1 MAYFFE
7 EVGVKRTCLFAL
19 LSFAVFSSR
28 ADNPSNITTDNVPV
42 DASTHMA
49 RVILSATPST
59 GYNWYLKSYPGNFI
73 DQVGYEYK
81 APSESMPG
89 RAGTATFTF
98 TVEDEVMQAPHLI
111 PVVFTNARPWQ
122 LSDGQDKTVWL
133 VVSAPEVEMTNQ
145 DPEETEY

>member
-1 MAYFFE
+1 M
-7 EVGVKRTCLFAL
+7 KRACFFAL
-19 LSFAVFSSR
+19 LSLVVLSSR

-49 RVILSATPST
+49 TVILSATPST
-59 GYNWYLKSYPGNFI
+59 GYNWYLKSYPESFI
-73 DQVGYEYK
+73 GQVGYQYT

-122 LSDGQDKTVWL
+122 PSDGQDKMVWL
-133 VVSAPEVEMTNQ
+133 VVSAPEIEAVSKDLKES
-145 DPEETEY
+145 EY